1 MPDSDV
7 TIKIISELIKLKNTG
22 NISENKVEELA
33 HKITTIFKDITG
45 SVMKLEDVSAGVVEF
60 CLKVEK
66 QGPEFVKSTDSI
78 VNSLDKVLSK
88 FSNFSTQL
96 GQESL
101 LNINAV
107 VKEKNQ
113 SNIKNFNTE
122 LNNISKVLKSVFL
135 KNIDSFNGMIKF
147 VVNTFQK
154 IGNFIITPF
163 KAVGDFIKNT
173 FTSIGNF
180 IIAPFKTISNFMK
193 APFKAIIET
202 KDKAENKTK
211 SIGDTLSG
219 GLLFGTGK
227 RDREDDYKIAGVS
240 SRALGLQIVLRQTAV
255 GVAIFWFASV
265 LDKYLKAKNT
275 STKDGSAGNVTE
287 GLGLDLAIGT
297 AVGNLI
303 SKYTTKAFIQ
313 GVATKAITL
322 FPTVLIGSIA
332 AAGAAYMVNYI
343 ASGEAEKNVKERLA
357 DPNRGINRGGQ
368 TFTVNPESGKL
379 TETKNN
385 QQRPHERQQSGFA
398 KGGVVQ
404 TPSTINTSNGS
415 RLVGEA
421 GPEAIMPLKTDASGR
436 LGIEANVGNSPF
448 MKAFVEQLGTA
459 SILFKDLN
467 EKVKDIAEKFKDW
480 FFNSTPVKWVTN
492 IFINAQKE
500 IETKGKE
507 VKEKIAETVTI
518 PSKKPKPLVSDMS
531 SENLA
536 SIVVKAISS
545 QEGSFGSVNKDDS
558 RKGVSLGF
566 MQWNASRAREL
577 LQQLHSTDPST
588 FENIMGSSLVK
599 AMNNPDRW
607 SETRGNRQR
616 VKFTDDQV
624 KKFEKLMEDSRMQ
637 QVQLNLAQK
646 DVKNYLLKAQSLGIT
661 EPGALMYYSDL
672 MHNYGVS
679 GAKQFLKNGM
689 SLEDIYNASKNKF
702 NPRRRDAV
710 YEAASQ
716 VNLMQTEQAKVD
728 LSEATSK
735 VNTNVI
741 VDLLQGIA
749 KNTGVALE
757 NKLSETS
764 TVVNNTSNNSSN
776 SVNEGLTAYQINSM
790 IVEMMFGLNMQN
802 LSSKYSAV

>member
-66 QGPEFVKSTDSI
+66 QGPEFIKSTDSI

-107 VKEKNQ
+107 VKEKDQ

-122 LNNISKVLKSVFL
+122 LNNIPKVLKSVFL
-135 KNIDSFNGMIKF
+135 KSIDSFNSMIKF

-180 IIAPFKTISNFMK
+180 IMAPFKTISNFIK
-193 APFKAIIET
+193 APVKSIIET
-202 KDKAENKTK
+202 KDKAENKAK

-219 GLLFGTGK
+219 GLLFGPGK
-227 RDREDDYKIAGVS
+227 RNREDDYKIAGVS

-275 STKDGSAGNVTE
+275 STKDGLAGNVTE

-492 IFINAQKE
+492 IFTNTQKE

-518 PSKKPKPLVSDMS
+518 PPKKPKPLVSDMS
-531 SENLA
+531 SEDLA

-545 QEGSFGSVNKDDS
+545 QEGSFGSVNRDDS
-558 RKGVSLGF
+558 KKGVSLGF

-577 LQQLHSTDPST
+577 LQELYSVDPALFKNT
-588 FENIMGSSLVK
+588 MGNSIIS
-599 AMNNPDRW
+599 AMNDPNRW
-607 SETRGNRQR
+607 SEKRGSSQR
-616 VKFTDDQV
+616 VKFTSDQA
-624 KKFEKLMEDSRMQ
+624 KNFEKLMEDVRMQ
-637 QVQLNLAQK
+637 QVQIDLAK
-646 DVKNYLLKAQSLGIT
+646 RDVNRYLETASKIGIT
-661 EPGALMYYSDL
+661 DVGAQIYYADL
-672 MHNYGVS
+672 MHNFGAT
-679 GAKQFLKNGM
+679 GAKKFLTSGM
-689 SLEDIYNASKNKF
+689 SLEDMFNLSKNTGDV
-702 NPRRRDAV
+702 RRRMSL
-710 YEAASQ
+710 YETASQ
-716 VNLMQTEQAKVD
+716 VNLSQTEQAKID
-728 LSEATSK
+728 LSETAPK
-735 VNTNVI
+735 IDANTI
-741 VDLLQGIA
+741 VDLLQDIV
-749 KNTGVALE
+749 KNTEVAVE
-757 NKLSETS
+757 GKSSETS
-764 TVVNNTSNNSSN
+764 PSVNTTFNNSPN
-776 SVNEGLTAYQINSM
+776 LVNEGLTAYQINNM
-790 IVEMMFGLNMQN
+790 IVEMMFGLNIQN
-802 LSSKYSAV
+802 LNSKYSAV